1 MVRVNTVYRA
11 VLRRVVVHLLTLII
25 AVEAIDHARK
35 VELLRKIRRTVGT
48 DRIVIV
54 QVSRIDLLRKEAI
67 LPETRIYACPERID
81 LIRRHDHARRIRCA
95 QRIANG
101 IQVIYL
107 AAKRSGIVG
116 VSKNTHARIRIT
128 RDTVLQ
134 ICRLFRVDAGL
145 L

>member
-81 LIRRHDHARRIRCA
+81 LIRRHDHARRIGCA

-101 IQVIYL
+101 IQIIDFPAEASVII
-107 AAKRSGIVG
+107 GIG
-116 VSKNTHARIRIT
+116 KNTQLRIRIS
-128 RDTVLQ
+128 RDTVL
-134 ICRLFRVDAGL
+134 
-145 L
+145 